1 MNKKNLHTIFLSLA
15 AFLTLILLIITP
27 FWWTTGGLEEF
38 KTWYPDWGILLWIV
52 KWIFILIS
60 ITSGLYLLS
69 LLHKPVRE
77 NTFLFFLFVALS
89 WRIGEQHPFSRIPM
103 YHSFPEHAYVFYL
116 EDQNNLLIPF
126 KTISRLHAAEM
137 SHLYYS
143 ALKNRNISYG
153 KGREDSLVNY
163 YHIGLEVFENIDW
176 YSEEDKVGLKLKRKL
191 LITQNDKLI
200 EEEKILYEKSLE

>member
-38 KTWYPDWGILLWIV
+38 KTWYPDWGILVWIV

-89 WRIGEQHPFSRIPM
+89 WRIGEQHPFSRI
-103 YHSFPEHAYVFYL
+103 L
-116 EDQNNLLIPF
+116 
-126 KTISRLHAAEM
+126 
-137 SHLYYS
+137 
-143 ALKNRNISYG
+143 
-153 KGREDSLVNY
+153 
-163 YHIGLEVFENIDW
+163 GLEVFENIDW